1 MCSKRAISATPAPP
15 PNCAKTGDCA
25 TDSWRYS
32 ASRQME
38 CGRHRH
44 SRDAQVRGGL
54 FLRMQSNPIA
64 NFDLRWTT
72 DDIVN
77 IGQCRRGDCS
87 MSSVRDSTTG
97 FAVIGTILLGLRKG
111 PRGAPKGGLGTSQP
125 SPEIKAQVLS
135 RDGDGCGRLSAAVP
149 FTAGPRFRISF
160 APTESR
166 CRRGSAVH
174 SIGRFAYRREPL
186 STRTIDPVVCVRYVT
201 QAITA
206 LATSS
211 ASTARFNGA
220 AAAAAAII
228 SSVRPG
234 TKPVWTIP

>member
-1 MCSKRAISATPAPP
+1 MRSSPAFPGCPSKGRPLLANAKHAGQYFRIRISFTLPQH
-15 PNCAKTGDCA
+15 G
-25 TDSWRYS
+25 
-32 ASRQME
+32 E
-38 CGRHRH
+38 
-44 SRDAQVRGGL
+44 
-54 FLRMQSNPIA
+54 
-64 NFDLRWTT
+64 
-72 DDIVN
+72 
-77 IGQCRRGDCS
+77 
-87 MSSVRDSTTG
+87 
-97 FAVIGTILLGLRKG
+97 G
-111 PRGAPKGGLGTSQP
+111 PERGLGASEP
-125 SPEIKAQVLS
+125 SPEIKAQVLA

-211 ASTARFNGA
+211 ASTARFNGVA
-220 AAAAAAII
+220 AGAAAII
-228 SSVRPG
+228 SAMRPR
-234 TKPVWTIP
+234 TNPVWHLRGAVA